1 MSDTQLSD
9 SSSTTVQDSDSKP
22 PLYKRLLN
30 GLSARQVEFEKTLI
44 GSYNG
49 QGTEIS
55 PFLVKFDSNDPY
67 DPMNLAPAKR
77 WLISALVAVAA
88 LIVTFSSSAY
98 NGGIG
103 DLIEKFRISREVA
116 IVGVSLY
123 VLGFA
128 VGPLLW
134 APLSEIHGRRSVF
147 FFSFAGMTVFTVGAA
162 CANSM
167 AALLVLRFFA
177 GATGASVMTNGPGVI
192 ADIFSSSQRGLAT
205 GIFAMA
211 PFLGPAL
218 GPIIGG
224 FLGEAQ
230 GWRWLQGLMAILS
243 GVITILGT
251 VFISETY
258 TPVLLR
264 QRAERLSTLTGK
276 LHISA
281 LDADQ
286 PPATPGQKLRA
297 ALTRPWIFLFRE
309 PIVFIASIYVVI
321 IYGTMYLNFA
331 AYPIVFQRARG
342 WGVGLGGVAFVGT
355 AIGVILA
362 TVAAYFDYKYYIKA
376 QKSKDTL
383 ILPPEYRLRST
394 IVGSFLI
401 PIGLF
406 WFAWT
411 SQPSIHWIVPII
423 GSVFFACGLVMVFMS
438 LLNYLIDSYVVF
450 AASVMAA
457 NSVMRSVF
465 GAAFPL
471 FTIDMYQN
479 LGLQWA
485 GSVPGFLA
493 LACIPFPLI
502 FYKYGARIRMKSRFA
517 AEAAHILDKLMKQ
530 SAESKPEAAPPTSTE
545 TSNGTHHANVEEH
558 V

>member
-1 MSDTQLSD
+1 MADPQHSD
-9 SSSTTVQDSDSKP
+9 SSSATVRDTDLKR
-22 PLYKRLLN
+22 PLYKRLLGGPSN
-30 GLSARQVEFEKTLI
+30 AVLEFEKTLTESYS
-44 GSYNG
+44 GS
-49 QGTEIS
+49 GTEIS
-55 PFLVKFDSNDPY
+55 PYLVKFANNDPS
-67 DPMNLAPAKR
+67 DPMNLPPSKR

-98 NGGIG
+98 NGGIL
-103 DLIEKFRISREVA
+103 DLMTQFHISREVTL
-116 IVGVSLY
+116 VGVSLY

-134 APLSEIHGRRSVF
+134 APLSEIYGRRSVF
-147 FFSFAGMTVFTVGAA
+147 IISFTGMTVFTIGAA
-162 CANSM
+162 CAQSV

-177 GATGASVMTNGPGVI
+177 GAAGASVMTNGPGVI
-192 ADIFSSSQRGLAT
+192 ADIFNASQRGLAT
-205 GIFAMA
+205 GVFAMA

-224 FLGEAQ
+224 FLGEAE
-230 GWRWLQGLMAILS
+230 GWRWLHGLMAILS

-251 VFISETY
+251 VFIHETY

-264 QRAERLSTLTGK
+264 QRAERLSRITGK
-276 LHISA
+276 IYISA
-281 LDADQ
+281 LDAGQ
-286 PPATPGQKLRA
+286 PPASAGQKLKV
-297 ALTRPWIFLFRE
+297 ALVRPWTFLFRE
-309 PIVFIASIYVVI
+309 PIVLITSIYVVI

-342 WGVGLGGVAFVGT
+342 WGVGLGGVAFTGT
-355 AIGVILA
+355 AIGVVLA
-362 TVAAYFDYKYYIKA
+362 TVAAYVDYKYYVKA
-376 QKSKDTL
+376 QKENNTMV
-383 ILPPEYRLRST
+383 LPPEYRLRST
-394 IVGSFLI
+394 IVGSFLV

-411 SQPSIHWIVPII
+411 CQPSIHWIVPIL
-423 GSVFFACGLVMVFMS
+423 GSVVFACGLVMVFMS

-457 NSVMRSVF
+457 NSVLRSVF

-471 FTIDMYQN
+471 FTIDMYEN

-485 GSVPGFLA
+485 GSVPAFLA
-493 LACIPFPLI
+493 VACIPFPLI
-502 FYKYGARIRMKSRFA
+502 FYKYGHRIRMKCKFA
-517 AEAAHILDKLMKQ
+517 AEAAHALEKMLQQ
-530 SAESKPEAAPPTSTE
+530 SAAAKVTAAPLA
-545 TSNGTHHANVEEH
+545 HKEEASKDLES